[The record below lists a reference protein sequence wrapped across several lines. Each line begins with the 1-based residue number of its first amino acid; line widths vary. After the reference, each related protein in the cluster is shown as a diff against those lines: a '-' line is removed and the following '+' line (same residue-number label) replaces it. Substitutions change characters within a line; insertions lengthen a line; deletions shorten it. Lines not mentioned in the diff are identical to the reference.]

1 MVHVPALSQFSLSE
15 ADEGYLLQVEG
26 DNGASIT
33 VAASPEQLIAIIDA
47 LDALL
52 ADDEDDDAETD
63 GETDTDAPA

>member
-1 MVHVPALSQFSLSE
+1 MVKVPALSQFSLSE

-52 ADDEDDDAETD
+52 ADDEDEDAED
-63 GETDTDAPA
+63 ADTPA